1 MDEKE
6 RQRRDRLLRQV
17 LRLMQAPVND
27 AVKLAYL
34 QSEEIGQI
42 DGLDLTALKEF
53 KRSASGVV
61 ELKFIDRL
69 EVARQLLEQASGETP
84 GDPAAAFF
92 QLAQEEKQCGFPK
105 NSGEC

>member
-6 RQRRDRLLRQV
+6 KQRRERLLRQI

-34 QSEEIGQI
+34 QEEETERI

-53 KRSASGVV
+53 KRSANGVV

-69 EVARQLLEQASGETP
+69 EVARQLLERLPGEARL
-84 GDPAAAFF
+84 DPAESFF
-92 QLAQEEKQCGFPK
+92 QLTKEG
-105 NSGEC
+105 

>member
-6 RQRRDRLLRQV
+6 KQRRERLLRQI

-34 QSEEIGQI
+34 QEEETERI

-53 KRSASGVV
+53 KRSANGVV

-69 EVARQLLEQASGETP
+69 EVARQLLERLPGESRL
-84 GDPAAAFF
+84 DPAESFF
-92 QLAQEEKQCGFPK
+92 QLTTEG
-105 NSGEC
+105 

>member
-6 RQRRDRLLRQV
+6 KQRRERLLRQI

-34 QSEEIGQI
+34 QEEETERI

-53 KRSASGVV
+53 KRSANGVV

-69 EVARQLLEQASGETP
+69 EVARQLLERLPGESRL
-84 GDPAAAFF
+84 DPAESF
-92 QLAQEEKQCGFPK
+92 
-105 NSGEC
+105 

>member
-6 RQRRDRLLRQV
+6 KQRRERLLRQI

-34 QSEEIGQI
+34 QEEETERI

-53 KRSASGVV
+53 KRSANGVV

-69 EVARQLLEQASGETP
+69 EVARQLLERLPGESRL
-84 GDPAAAFF
+84 DPAESFI
-92 QLAQEEKQCGFPK
+92 QLTKEG
-105 NSGEC
+105 

>member
-6 RQRRDRLLRQV
+6 KQRRERLLRQI

-34 QSEEIGQI
+34 QEEETERI

-53 KRSASGVV
+53 KRSANGVV
-61 ELKFIDRL
+61 ELKFVDRG
-69 EVARQLLEQASGETP
+69 RLLERLLDTVDHSGE
-84 GDPAAAFF
+84 DQVDRFLQAM
-92 QLAQEEKQCGFPK
+92 E
-105 NSGEC
+105 GEG

>member
-1 MDEKE
+1 MDKKEK
-6 RQRRDRLLRQV
+6 QRRERLLRQI

-34 QSEEIGQI
+34 QEEETERI

-53 KRSASGVV
+53 KRSANGVV

-69 EVARQLLEQASGETP
+69 EVARQLLERLPGESRL
-84 GDPAAAFF
+84 DPAESFF
-92 QLAQEEKQCGFPK
+92 QLTKEG
-105 NSGEC
+105 

>member
-6 RQRRDRLLRQV
+6 KQRRERLLRQI

-34 QSEEIGQI
+34 QEEETERI

-53 KRSASGVV
+53 KRSAN
-61 ELKFIDRL
+61 I
-69 EVARQLLEQASGETP
+69 
-84 GDPAAAFF
+84 
-92 QLAQEEKQCGFPK
+92 
-105 NSGEC
+105 

>member
-6 RQRRDRLLRQV
+6 RQRRERLLRQIV
-17 LRLMQAPVND
+17 KLMQAPVND

-34 QSEEIGQI
+34 QGEETQRI

-53 KRSASGVV
+53 KRSANGVV

-69 EVARQLLEQASGETP
+69 EVARQLLERLPGEDRH
-84 GDPAAAFF
+84 DPAAAFF
-92 QLAQEEKQCGFPK
+92 QVAEE
-105 NSGEC
+105 ET

>member
-6 RQRRDRLLRQV
+6 RQRRERLLRQI
-17 LRLMQAPVND
+17 LKLMQAPVND

-34 QSEEIGQI
+34 QGEETERI

-53 KRSASGVV
+53 KRSANGVV

-69 EVARQLLEQASGETP
+69 EVARQLLERLPGETP

-92 QLAQEEKQCGFPK
+92 QLAEEEK
-105 NSGEC
+105 